1 MHDNI
6 QYSNLFCSPVL
17 PLYKGFFVCVQTSST
32 PAGIQQ
38 VPLSIQTHCIPA
50 VVRFSIPET
59 MTVLVTNT
67 FTIARHLSA
76 LNASFPEQIVWLGNH
91 VIEFSSVVQCVY

>member
-1 MHDNI
+1 MI
-6 QYSNLFCSPVL
+6 IYSTAIWSPVL
-17 PLYKGFFVCVQTSST
+17 PLYKGFFVCVQTSSA

-38 VPLSIQTHCIPA
+38 VPLSIHTHCIPA
-50 VVRFSIPET
+50 VVRFSAPET

-67 FTIARHLSA
+67 FTIARQLSA
-76 LNASFPEQIVWLGNH
+76 LNASFPEQIVWLGIH